1 MPIPTNGDV
10 RLSLDAV
17 IVAVTNGEPRVLVVD
32 ATDRPSLPAGPLDP
46 AEDQTLELAMR
57 RCIAEQTGLSVGYV
71 EQLYTFGDLG
81 RRPGADDGRSI
92 SVAYLALVEESS
104 PTPSARWVNI
114 YDLFPWEDHR
124 DGRPDALEATL
135 TPALTSWADQNQASD
150 AAQRLAV
157 AFGATWDGI
166 RVIERFELLYEA
178 GLVAEHAL
186 DRAQPVIEQAG
197 SGQALA
203 LDHRRI
209 VTTALSRLRG
219 KLTYRPVVFE
229 LLSPTFTL
237 LDLQRTVE
245 ALAGVRLHK
254 QNFRRL
260 IERSGLVEGTGTRV
274 SVGAGR
280 PAELFR
286 YRPDVQLERPRPG
299 VGQPYRS

>member
-1 MPIPTNGDV
+1 MPISSPSDL

-32 ATDRPSLPAGPLDP
+32 SGALPALPAGPLATDS
-46 AEDQTLELAMR
+46 DTTLELAMR
-57 RCIAEQTGLSVGYV
+57 RCIAEQTGLEVGYV

-81 RRPGADDGRSI
+81 RRPTDDAARPV
-92 SVAYLALVEESS
+92 SVAYLALVEEST
-104 PTPSARWVNI
+104 PTPGARWVSV
-114 YDLFPWEDHR
+114 YDLLPWEDHR
-124 DGRPDALEATL
+124 SGPPPTL
-135 TPALTSWADQNQASD
+135 TGELLPALTAWAKPRGDDAS
-150 AAQRLAV
+150 QRLAV
-157 AFGATWDGI
+157 AFGARWDGI
-166 RVIERFELLYEA
+166 RVIERYELLYEA
-178 GLVAEHAL
+178 GLVAEHAA
-186 DRAQPVIEQAG
+186 DRNERDEG
-197 SGQALA
+197 DSDSGQALA

-209 VTTALSRLRG
+209 VTAALSRLRG

-229 LLSPTFTL
+229 LLAPTFTL

-245 ALAGVRLHK
+245 ALAGVPLHK

-260 IERSGLVEGTGTRV
+260 IERSGLVEGTGERV